1 MLGLIG
7 GPLSNTVG
15 SELISTH
22 TTIGISFL
30 GLLSMILTFMATSV
44 LISRNAL
51 RDLQFL
57 SVGKLP
63 LSYTLYEAQ
72 GAMPDEKAAW

>member
-1 MLGLIG
+1 
-7 GPLSNTVG
+7 
-15 SELISTH
+15 
-22 TTIGISFL
+22 
-30 GLLSMILTFMATSV
+30 MILTFMATSV

-72 GAMPDEKAAW
+72 GAMPDEKASLVACCKELSLSLSLIHI